1 MTQQN
6 FSPFFEII
14 EDIKKLC
21 AQGRTGT
28 IFLVSDN
35 NRMAQVFLD
44 KGDIASILC
53 RGQRGQEALSSL
65 SSMQSARLRFDES
78 LKIVSNRD
86 GLSNQTIFEFL
97 MQAAGKLT
105 GVGSSITSK
114 AVTRPPISATSFAEK
129 SAAGFSIN
137 AETRK
142 IVQSA
147 LTVYIG
153 PIAEIVCDDY
163 FDKAT
168 NLRGLIEQLAGEIPN
183 EASANQFRTELL
195 KTLKSATN

>member
-1 MTQQN
+1 MMTQQN

-21 AQGRTGT
+21 EQRRTGT

-44 KGDIASILC
+44 NGNIASILC

-65 SSMQSARLRFDES
+65 SNMQSARLRFDES
-78 LKIVSNRD
+78 IKIASNRD
-86 GLSNQTIFEFL
+86 GLSNQTIFEAL
-97 MQAAGKLT
+97 MQAAGKLS
-105 GVGSSITSK
+105 GVSTNAASKVVASS
-114 AVTRPPISATSFAEK
+114 PISSPTTSTTT
-129 SAAGFSIN
+129 FSIN

-163 FDKAT
+163 FDKAN

-183 EASANQFRTELL
+183 EASANQFRAELL
-195 KTLKSATN
+195 KTLKLAPN

>member
-1 MTQQN
+1 MNQQS

-21 AQGRTGT
+21 EQRRTGT

-35 NRMAQVFLD
+35 NRMAQVFLEN
-44 KGDIASILC
+44 GDIASILC
-53 RGQRGQEALSSL
+53 RGQRGQDALSSL
-65 SSMQSARLRFDES
+65 SNMQSARLRFDES
-78 LKIVSNRD
+78 IKIASSRD
-86 GLSNQTIFEFL
+86 GLSNQTIFETL
-97 MQAAGKLT
+97 MQTAGKLS
-105 GVGSSITSK
+105 GVTSDVIQR
-114 AVTRPPISATSFAEK
+114 AVPTAAAAPVAPP
-129 SAAGFSIN
+129 AAGFSIN
-137 AETRK
+137 AETKK

-183 EASANQFRTELL
+183 EDSANQFRAGLL
-195 KTLKSATN
+195 KQLRIGN

>member
-1 MTQQN
+1 MMNQQS

-21 AQGRTGT
+21 EQGRTGT

-44 KGDIASILC
+44 NGNIASILC
-53 RGQRGQEALSSL
+53 RGQRGQEALSSM
-65 SSMQSARLRFDES
+65 SNMQSARLRFDES
-78 LKIVSNRD
+78 IKIASSRD
-86 GLSNQTIFEFL
+86 GLSNQTIFEAL
-97 MQAAGKLT
+97 MQAAGKLS
-105 GVGSSITSK
+105 GVSTNIMPR
-114 AVTRPPISATSFAEK
+114 AAATSTVVATT
-129 SAAGFSIN
+129 SAATFSIN

-163 FDKAT
+163 FDKAN

-183 EASANQFRTELL
+183 EASASQFRAELL
-195 KTLKSATN
+195 KQLKLSSK

>member
-1 MTQQN
+1 MNQQS

-21 AQGRTGT
+21 EQRRTGT

-44 KGDIASILC
+44 NGDIASILC
-53 RGQRGQEALSSL
+53 RGQRGQDALSSL
-65 SSMQSARLRFDES
+65 SNMQSARLRFDES
-78 LKIVSNRD
+78 IKIASSRD
-86 GLSNQTIFEFL
+86 GLSNQTIFEAL
-97 MQAAGKLT
+97 MQAAGKLS
-105 GVGSSITSK
+105 GVTSDMMPRAAATAP
-114 AVTRPPISATSFAEK
+114 AVVPASAD
-129 SAAGFSIN
+129 SAVSFSIN
-137 AETRK
+137 AETKK

-183 EASANQFRTELL
+183 EESANQFRAGLL
-195 KTLKSATN
+195 KQLKIGS